1 MQTLGFFLVGLSG
14 LAWTIVYIFLIKAGF
29 KDETYGMPLFALALN
44 IAWEFLYTFLGFQH
58 STISLQTWVN
68 LVWSL
73 FDIAIVFCYFK
84 YGKEEFK
91 KYADAKY
98 FIPWSVLIFL
108 MAGIIQYAFLKEFG
122 ITNSKNFDLF
132 KAFIEPDL
140 GAWYSAFMQNL
151 MMSVL
156 FIQMLLLRKNDKGQ
170 NLTIAI
176 AKWIG
181 TLAPTILFGI
191 LLENNLVL
199 ILGIFCCVFDI
210 IYIWLLF
217 SFKKKESSKFIL

>member
-29 KDETYGMPLFALALN
+29 KDKTYGMTLFALALN

-58 STISLQTWVN
+58 TTISLQTWVN

-73 FDIAIVFCYFK
+73 FDIAIVICYFK
-84 YGKEEFK
+84 FGKEEFK
-91 KYADAKY
+91 KYANEKY
-98 FIPWSVLIFL
+98 FIPWSILIFV
-108 MAGIIQYAFLKEFG
+108 MAGTIQYFFLKEFG
-122 ITNSKNFDLF
+122 ITDSKNFHLF

-140 GAWYSAFMQNL
+140 GAWYAAFLQNL
-151 MMSVL
+151 IMSVL
-156 FIQMLLLRKNDKGQ
+156 FIQMLLLRKNNKGQ

-191 LLENNLVL
+191 ILENNLVL
-199 ILGIFCCVFDI
+199 ILGAFCCVFDV
-210 IYIWLLF
+210 IYIWLLWN
-217 SFKKKESSKFIL
+217 KTKEINQKYM